1 MNEDTLILYYFN
13 DGLSDRERR
22 QVETAINTDTTVSA
36 QYKALC
42 RELND
47 LSETDAQAVPS
58 HTLQRWHDSIDR
70 AARQDQPSQQRPAG
84 IFNFF
89 SFAWGAAITAAL
101 AIGIGIGVYMTGNNS
116 NVPAPNIEVATV
128 GPAVDIV
135 VPASFTRGVRVH
147 LQDAR
152 QGLAG
157 LSLDAD
163 ADRILLILKI
173 IEQNR
178 LFERAAER
186 NNSQSVARVLRAFE
200 PILLRLAADDI
211 TPEDAEALR
220 AQLAFELKV
229 MLTKLSRDTSKETQ
243 ST

>member
-1 MNEDTLILYYFN
+1 MNEDTLILYYYN

-22 QVETAINTDTTVSA
+22 QVETAINTDTAVSA
-36 QYKALC
+36 QYEALC
-42 RELND
+42 RQLND

-58 HTLQRWHDSIDR
+58 HTLQRWHDTIDR
-70 AARQDQPSQQRPAG
+70 AAQQTHIRQQQPPG
-84 IFNFF
+84 PFHMF
-89 SFAWGAAITAAL
+89 SFAWGAAVTAAL
-101 AIGIGIGVYMTGNNS
+101 AVGIGLGVYFSSGDTNAPIPGITVANVDAGATIA
-116 NVPAPNIEVATV
+116 VPAA
-128 GPAVDIV
+128 
-135 VPASFTRGVRVH
+135 FTRGVRVH
-147 LQDAR
+147 LQDT
-152 QGLAG
+152 QQDLAD

-173 IEQNR
+173 IDQNR
-178 LFERAAER
+178 LFERAAEQ

-211 TPEDAEALR
+211 APEDAEALR
-220 AQLAFELKV
+220 AQLAFELNV

>member
-1 MNEDTLILYYFN
+1 MNEDTLILYYYN

-22 QVETAINTDTTVSA
+22 QVETAINTDTAVSA
-36 QYKALC
+36 QYEALC
-42 RELND
+42 RQLND

-58 HTLQRWHDSIDR
+58 HTLQRWHDTIDR
-70 AARQDQPSQQRPAG
+70 AAQQTHIRQQQPPG
-84 IFNFF
+84 PFHMF

-101 AIGIGIGVYMTGNNS
+101 AIGIGIGVYIAGGDTNTPMIELANVGSSAGN
-116 NVPAPNIEVATV
+116 
-128 GPAVDIV
+128 V

-147 LQDAR
+147 LQDT
-152 QGLAG
+152 QQDLAD

-173 IEQNR
+173 IDQNR
-178 LFERAAER
+178 LFERAAEQ
-186 NNSQSVARVLRAFE
+186 NNSQSLARVLRAFE
-200 PILLRLAADDI
+200 PILLRLAADDV

-220 AQLAFELKV
+220 AQLAFELSV
-229 MLTKLSRDTSKETQ
+229 MLTKLSRDTSNETQ

>member
-1 MNEDTLILYYFN
+1 MNEDTLILYYYN

-22 QVETAINTDTTVSA
+22 QVETAINTDTAVSA
-36 QYKALC
+36 QYEALF
-42 RELND
+42 RQLND

-58 HTLQRWHDSIDR
+58 HTMQRWHDTIDR
-70 AARQDQPSQQRPAG
+70 AAQQTHIRQQQPPG
-84 IFNFF
+84 PFHMF

-101 AIGIGIGVYMTGNNS
+101 AIGIGIGVYIAGGDTNTPM
-116 NVPAPNIEVATV
+116 IELADV
-128 GPAVDIV
+128 GPSAGNV
-135 VPASFTRGVRVH
+135 VPASFTRGVWVH
-147 LQDAR
+147 LQDT
-152 QGLAG
+152 QQDLAD

-173 IEQNR
+173 IDQNR
-178 LFERAAER
+178 LFERAAEQ
-186 NNSQSVARVLRAFE
+186 NNSQSLARVLRAFE
-200 PILLRLAADDI
+200 PILLRLAADDV

-220 AQLAFELKV
+220 AQLAFELNV